1 MAAGIESLGHASFRL
16 SAGGQVVYIDPY
28 EIEGDPR
35 DGTAVLCTHDHRDH
49 CSPDDIGK
57 VAGAGCV
64 ILAPESCRAKV
75 EALLQFVAVAPE
87 GEYDAGGVPVKT
99 VPAYNIDKA
108 FHPRSAGGVGYLVT
122 IGGETV
128 YHAGDTDVIPEMDG
142 LAPDV
147 ALLPV
152 GGKYTM
158 DAEEAARAFRKTGAK
173 RAIPM
178 HFGAVAGSKADAERF
193 IKLTR
198 NGLA

>member
-16 SAGGQVVYIDPY
+16 SAGGHVVYIDPY
-28 EIEGDPR
+28 KLEAAPHDA
-35 DGTAVLCTHDHRDH
+35 TVVLCTHDHHDH
-49 CSPDDIGK
+49 CSPEDIRK
-57 VAGAGCV
+57 VAGEACV

-75 EALLQFVAVAPE
+75 EALSQFVAVAPG

-99 VPAYNIDKA
+99 LPAYNIDKA
-108 FHPRSAGGVGYLVT
+108 FHPKSAGGVGYIVT

-128 YHAGDTDVIPEMDG
+128 YHAGDTDAIPEMEG

-158 DAEEAARAFRKTGAK
+158 DAEEAAEAFKKTGAK
-173 RAIPM
+173 RGIPM

-193 IKLTR
+193 MNLIGALS
-198 NGLA
+198 